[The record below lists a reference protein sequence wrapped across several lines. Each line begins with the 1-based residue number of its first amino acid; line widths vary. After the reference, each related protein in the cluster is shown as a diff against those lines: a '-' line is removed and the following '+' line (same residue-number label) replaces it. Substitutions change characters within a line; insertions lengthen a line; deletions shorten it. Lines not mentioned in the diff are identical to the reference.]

1 MEVTSDENVSSTSG
15 SGERNV
21 VAEGYYAIDND
32 NGDIYNPGFGQG
44 GDVGGGRIHR
54 LNDGESVGDG
64 GDGQGRRVRRRV
76 DDGNNDN
83 DDDDDDDDD
92 SSMFTSDEEEKD
104 EEDEI
109 DTGEIC
115 GALSFYVNS
124 DRPRTDICI

>member
-1 MEVTSDENVSSTSG
+1 MEDSSDANVSSTSG
-15 SGERNV
+15 SGDRNV

-32 NGDIYNPGFGQG
+32 NG
-44 GDVGGGRIHR
+44 GGGRIRR

-124 DRPRTDICI
+124 DRPRIDMYI